1 MRSSKQLLASIAEFE
16 RELIVERTSAGQKRA
31 MGDARP
37 GGGTNMFQGIRKRAI
52 PDPTA

>member
-37 GGGTNMFQGIRKRAI
+37 GGTNMFQGIRKRAI